1 MDILFLREAATV
13 VSFATF
19 AGVVWFAVTPRNKQR
34 FEEAA
39 RLPLE
44 DGEDGRG

>member
-19 AGVVWFAVTPRNKQR
+19 IGIIGFALAPRNQQR
-34 FEEAA
+34 FGEAA
-39 RLPLE
+39 RLPLDDE
-44 DGEDGRG
+44 GDGRG

>member
-19 AGVVWFAVTPRNKQR
+19 AGVVGFAVTPRNKQR
-34 FEEAA
+34 FDEAA

-44 DGEDGRG
+44 DEEDRRG

>member
-19 AGVVWFAVTPRNKQR
+19 VAIVAFALAPRNKQR
-34 FEEAA
+34 FDEAA

-44 DGEDGRG
+44 DEGERRG

>member
-13 VSFATF
+13 VSFVTF
-19 AGVVWFAVTPRNKQR
+19 GGIVWFAVTPRNKQR
-34 FEEAA
+34 FDEAA

-44 DGEDGRG
+44 DEGDGRG

>member
-1 MDILFLREAATV
+1 MDMSLLREVVTV

-19 AGVVWFAVTPRNKQR
+19 VAIVAWAVHPGNRAGFD
-34 FEEAA
+34 EAA

-44 DGEDGRG
+44 DGDGK